1 MTDILSKR
9 YYKISEVAELIG
21 VSQSTLRYWEQ
32 EFDLVSPTRRPG
44 GNRHYRPADIERLRM
59 IYYLVKEKGL
69 SLKAARDQLHNNP
82 SGISR
87 RIEALQRLRAM
98 RRTLTD
104 ILAAIDPVDKRLPR

>member
-1 MTDILSKR
+1 MNDINKR
-9 YYKISEVAELIG
+9 YYKIGDVAEMIG

-44 GNRHYRPADIERLRM
+44 GNRHYTPSDVERLRM
-59 IYYLVKEKGL
+59 IYYLIKDKGL
-69 SLKAARDQLHNNP
+69 SLKAAREQLRNNP

-87 RIEALQRLRAM
+87 RVEALQRLRAM

-104 ILAAIDPVDKRLPR
+104 ILTAIDPIEKRLPRN